1 MTVNHNMDSPV
12 KTGKAGDVAAKAGSQ
27 TIGSSDD
34 ARQMKCLDL
43 TLRTPAENLAC
54 DEGLLDFC
62 EDGCGHEI
70 LRFWEPQTHFVVLGH
85 ANRVATEV
93 DREAC
98 ERLGIPVLRRC
109 SGGGTVLQG
118 PGCLNYSLIL
128 KFDGAGPLRTISSTN
143 EFILKRHCAALS
155 ALVGQTVELQG
166 QSDLALGGL
175 KISGNAQRRKRQFL
189 LFHGT
194 LLLQLDLALVG
205 TVLPMPSKQPAY
217 RRHRPHREF
226 LTNLGLPAE
235 SVKRAIR
242 EAWNAFEP
250 LETFPRETTALLVSD
265 KYATTGWNLKF

>member
-62 EDGCGHEI
+62 EGGCGHEI

-128 KFDGAGPLRTISSTN
+128 KFPCTAPDIFRCSGLSEIAFSEECSSHRRPSPGSNQLTSPRYDATSS
-143 EFILKRHCAALS
+143 EGGSRYSFS
-155 ALVGQTVELQG
+155 A
-166 QSDLALGGL
+166 D
-175 KISGNAQRRKRQFL
+175 
-189 LFHGT
+189 
-194 LLLQLDLALVG
+194 
-205 TVLPMPSKQPAY
+205 PS
-217 RRHRPHREF
+217 
-226 LTNLGLPAE
+226 
-235 SVKRAIR
+235 
-242 EAWNAFEP
+242 
-250 LETFPRETTALLVSD
+250 
-265 KYATTGWNLKF
+265 